1 MKLDGDIIR
10 LHRQNKGLTQAQ
22 LAKRAGYD
30 TRTIQRAE
38 AGTPVQNAAAA
49 TIAQALEVK
58 LDRLRARQD
67 DLFETTA
74 SNEKGAVTL
83 VECRS
88 GRTLFQQI
96 RDTDFLEVERDFEPN
111 SSQREV
117 VTAFGSFIDETWITP
132 WADWQEKA
140 AVQNI
145 TEEEAFEFMIQA
157 GEILEGLAEHNLR
170 MMTAA
175 FEIWHEPI
183 YHSEFEGSY
192 AKVGALKDKRF
203 SSLIICVTDRRDP
216 SLQRFPKDHVDN
228 YTAYGEE
235 IPF

>member
-22 LAKRAGYD
+22 LANRSGYD

-38 AGTPVQNAAAA
+38 SGTAIQNTAAA

-58 LDRLRARQD
+58 LDRLRARQE
-67 DLFETTA
+67 DLFETQVNDA
-74 SNEKGAVTL
+74 KGSVTL

-96 RDTDFLEVERDFEPN
+96 RDTAFLEVDRDFEPT
-111 SSQREV
+111 SSHREV
-117 VTAFGSFIDETWITP
+117 VTAFGAFIDKTWITP
-132 WADWQEKA
+132 WAEWQEKA
-140 AVQNI
+140 AIENI
-145 TEEEAFEFMIQA
+145 SEAEAFEFMIQA
-157 GEILEGLAEHNLR
+157 GELLDGLTEQNLR
-170 MMTAA
+170 VMTGA
-175 FEIWHEPI
+175 FEIWHERI

-192 AKVGALKDKRF
+192 AKVGSPKNMRYA
-203 SSLIICVTDRRDP
+203 SLIVCVTDRNDA
-216 SLQRFPKDHVDN
+216 SLLRYPKDHVDC
-228 YTAYGEE
+228 YAYGDEE